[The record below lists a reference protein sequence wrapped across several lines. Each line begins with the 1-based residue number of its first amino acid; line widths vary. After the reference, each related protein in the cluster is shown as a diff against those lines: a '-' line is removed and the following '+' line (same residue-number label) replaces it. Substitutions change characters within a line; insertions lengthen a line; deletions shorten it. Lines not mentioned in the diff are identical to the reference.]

1 MSRLAK
7 RSPAAAAVARA
18 PRQGHCAAKHAKKIP
33 TPHGQSSEGGRKL
46 PHRDAMRTPSLH
58 RGLAFR
64 NATMASGMV
73 CRPCR
78 SSVTEKTEVLAHC
91 NNCLLV
97 WNGVLFWNG
106 VVTFFLLLA
115 IICCGKIRPYGQ
127 GSTRFACV
135 TLACIC
141 TAILAALSYATRPLY
156 MLVAI
161 VVGGCANAV
170 LLWALRRVI
179 PSLDPKPG
187 IPHHRLRPDRGPK
200 ACQARRLR
208 TPGCAARSSRKRIA
222 AFSGARRARLMIA
235 R

>member
-1 MSRLAK
+1 M
-7 RSPAAAAVARA
+7 
-18 PRQGHCAAKHAKKIP
+18 
-33 TPHGQSSEGGRKL
+33 
-46 PHRDAMRTPSLH
+46 
-58 RGLAFR
+58 
-64 NATMASGMV
+64 
-73 CRPCR
+73 
-78 SSVTEKTEVLAHC
+78 LAHC

-115 IICCGKIRPYGQ
+115 IICCGMVRPHGQ
-127 GSTRFACV
+127 GSTRFAYV

-141 TAILAALSYATRPLY
+141 TAILAALSYVTGPLY

-170 LLWALRRVI
+170 LLWALGRVM
-179 PSLDPKPG
+179 PSVDPKPG
-187 IPHHRLRPDRGPK
+187 LPHYRLHPDRAPQ
-200 ACQARRLR
+200 ACLARRLR
-208 TPGCAARSSRKRIA
+208 TPAGAARPSRERIA